1 MNTRIEKGGK
11 VYEVTFDE
19 DGVLDTVE
27 CNGKFLSLVNR
38 VVRQILTNSDKIQ
51 RGQLPTG
58 FTRVT

>member
-19 DGVLDTVE
+19 DGVLDTVV
-27 CNGKFLSLVNR
+27 CDGKFLSLVNR

-58 FTRVT
+58 FTRVA